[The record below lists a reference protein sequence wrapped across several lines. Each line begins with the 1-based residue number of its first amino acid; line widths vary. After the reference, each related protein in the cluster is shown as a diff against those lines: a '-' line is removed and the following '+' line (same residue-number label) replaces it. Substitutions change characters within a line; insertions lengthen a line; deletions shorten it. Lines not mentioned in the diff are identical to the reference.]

1 MPLDETFPQAPPTAP
16 LMEVSAPSYPSTLLN
31 RSPQERVAY
40 FASYTV
46 SHALIQ
52 AALTAVLR
60 VITQPIDTWT
70 PVILVIGPA
79 GVGKTTLVRAVEREL
94 TRRLHDELARDPGRL
109 SFVSVASEVP
119 ESGSFNWKDFCLAGL
134 EAMDEPL
141 IGRKVY
147 LAPPA
152 ATPDVSFVSTA
163 RTPSNILRR
172 ALVAALVHR
181 APAAFLIDE
190 AQQLAMVSGS
200 RKFQHQMD
208 YLKRLADA
216 TRVPPV
222 LVGNYGLCL
231 LRNQS
236 AQLGRRTTD
245 VHFRRYDAT
254 RADDAGDFQDIVLSF
269 QQHLPLAEPPDLI
282 RHWDYLY
289 LRSVGCIG
297 LLKKWLVDAL
307 ERAIEA
313 SAPTLTRADLERTAP
328 PLSASKKVLEE
339 ALDGEAILA
348 ELAPEADPKPGEA
361 ELRALL
367 RLPPPRDPTSESRQ
381 QSSEP
386 QGPLSRPRRPGE
398 RQPVR
403 DRVGSESPAELTG

>member
-1 MPLDETFPQAPPTAP
+1 MAVPTSGFPA
-16 LMEVSAPSYPSTLLN
+16 TLLA
-31 RSPQERVAY
+31 RSPRERVAY

-52 AALTAVLR
+52 AALAAVLR

-70 PVILVIGPA
+70 SVTLVIGPA

-94 TRRLHDELARDPGRL
+94 ARRLHDVLVADPGRL
-109 SFVSVASEVP
+109 PFVSVVSEVS
-119 ESGSFNWKDFCLAGL
+119 EAGSFNWKDFCLSAL

-152 ATPDVSFVSTA
+152 AASPVPFVSTT
-163 RTPSNILRR
+163 RTPANVLRR
-172 ALVAALVHR
+172 ALVSALVHR
-181 APAAFLIDE
+181 TPAVFLIDE
-190 AQQLAMVSGS
+190 AQQLALVSGS

-245 VHFRRYDAT
+245 IHFRRYDAT
-254 RADDAGDFQDIVLSF
+254 RAADAGDFQDIVLSF
-269 QQHLPLAEPPDLI
+269 QQHLPLAEPPDLV

-297 LLKKWLVDAL
+297 LLKKWLLDAL
-307 ERAIEA
+307 ERAIEDN
-313 SAPTLTRADLERTAP
+313 APTITQADLERTAP
-328 PLSASKKVLEE
+328 PLGASKKVLEE

-348 ELAPEADPKPGEA
+348 ELAPEADPRPGEA
-361 ELRALL
+361 ELRSLL
-367 RLPPPRDPTSESRQ
+367 RLPSPLDPTAPQPSP
-381 QSSEP
+381 EP
-386 QGPLSRPRRPGE
+386 RRGAARGRPGE
-398 RQPVR
+398 RRPIRDPVGAQLPEE
-403 DRVGSESPAELTG
+403 VTG

>member
-1 MPLDETFPQAPPTAP
+1 MAVPTPGFPPPL
-16 LMEVSAPSYPSTLLN
+16 LSRSA
-31 RSPQERVAY
+31 QERVAY

-46 SHALIQ
+46 GHALIQ
-52 AALTAVLR
+52 KAMAAVLR

-70 PVILVIGPA
+70 PVTLVVGPA
-79 GVGKTTLVRAVEREL
+79 GVGKTTLVRALEREL
-94 TRRLHDELARDPGRL
+94 TRRLHSELAANPGRL
-109 SFVSVASEVP
+109 PFVSVASEVP

-152 ATPDVSFVSTA
+152 AAPAASCASTM
-163 RTPSNILRR
+163 RTPANVLRR
-172 ALVAALVHR
+172 ALVSALVHR

-190 AQQLAMVSGS
+190 AQQLAMVSGA

-231 LRNQS
+231 LRDQS
-236 AQLGRRTTD
+236 AQLARRTTD

-254 RADDAGDFQDIVLSF
+254 RTDDAGDFQDIVLSF

-297 LLKKWLVDAL
+297 LLKKWLLDAL
-307 ERAIEA
+307 ERTIEA
-313 SAPTLTRADLERTAP
+313 DAPSITRADLERTAP
-328 PLSASKKVLEE
+328 LLSASKKVLEE
-339 ALDGEAILA
+339 ALDGEAILT
-348 ELAPEADPKPGEA
+348 ELAPEADVRPGEA

-367 RLPPPRDPTSESRQ
+367 RLPSPLDPTPRPQ
-381 QSSEP
+381 QPSPEP
-386 QGPLSRPRRPGE
+386 RSPGARRRRPGE

-403 DRVGSESPAELTG
+403 DPVGPHPPVEANG